1 MCTCTINIDIASLN
15 LSYVYFFLSRGRPSE
30 FLITAHQ
37 QARLV
42 HVLPARRG
50 AFCMRLRRGRGRGCN
65 CGSTGHGRHGPT
77 TSTCDLHSRSAASG
91 CAGLRAAAT
100 STAQSQYS
108 AAAVPPQAHNTG
120 AVAALRAPLVAWGH
134 HPSPKPGVLGQRK
147 GDVPE
152 QAPGK
157 GCLQL
162 SRRCAVA
169 AMPCVGARHWP
180 GGVDIDLH
188 SHGTL
193 T

>member
-1 MCTCTINIDIASLN
+1 MRFDWPWPAWARDLHVRPP
-15 LSYVYFFLSRGRPSE
+15 LAVGR
-30 FLITAHQ
+30 I
-37 QARLV
+37 
-42 HVLPARRG
+42 
-50 AFCMRLRRGRGRGCN
+50 RLRR
-65 CGSTGHGRHGPT
+65 PV
-77 TSTCDLHSRSAASG
+77 
-91 CAGLRAAAT
+91 AAT